1 MHLDLLHPDTA
12 SKVADKR
19 EKSIPQKQQG
29 NLLSDKNSA
38 KNFQGSNWLPV
49 QVVKITGPLSYQVRT
64 SEGLILKRHVDH
76 LRVQYPDHTDD
87 PADSEDEGIIPDGY
101 TAVTLPVSQAP
112 MELGV
117 VVLNPPLTNPP
128 FFHTTQ
134 TRAPV
139 DCYTPTLSVVT

>member
-1 MHLDLLHPDTA
+1 M
-12 SKVADKR
+12 
-19 EKSIPQKQQG
+19 
-29 NLLSDKNSA
+29 
-38 KNFQGSNWLPV
+38 
-49 QVVKITGPLSYQVRT
+49 
-64 SEGLILKRHVDH
+64 KRHVDH

-87 PADSEDEGIIPDGY
+87 PADSEDEGIMPDGY

-117 VVLNPPLTNPP
+117 VVPNPLTNPS
-128 FFHTTQ
+128 FLHSTQ